1 MKTDYRNFWF
11 DIFNERH
18 PDEVK
23 EIMDGD
29 IYKEWLNIDS
39 RLACDEK
46 IAFVLNNFN
55 TYTMKPPE
63 EHLREHGIDP
73 DNLNEIINYV
83 GRARLL
89 LAMESYAK
97 QHVIEFTL
105 SQSPRT
111 PIIMEAKEFYELKR
125 MGLFTED
132 ITSNPS
138 PDYSL
143 PFYQAIFVLMEDYA
157 AQKCREREKEVV
169 TEFQDFLLKNGYC
182 DTDVYAEPPTAIDQF
197 FSNK

>member
-1 MKTDYRNFWF
+1 MKTAELIEKAETRASAFSVDKGYYL
-11 DIFNERH
+11 FNKSELS
-18 PDEVK
+18 E
-23 EIMDGD
+23 
-29 IYKEWLNIDS
+29 
-39 RLACDEK
+39 
-46 IAFVLNNFN
+46 
-55 TYTMKPPE
+55 
-63 EHLREHGIDP
+63 
-73 DNLNEIINYV
+73 
-83 GRARLL
+83 LL
-89 LAMESYAK
+89 K

-105 SQSPRT
+105 NQSPRT

>member
-1 MKTDYRNFWF
+1 
-11 DIFNERH
+11 
-18 PDEVK
+18 
-23 EIMDGD
+23 
-29 IYKEWLNIDS
+29 
-39 RLACDEK
+39 
-46 IAFVLNNFN
+46 
-55 TYTMKPPE
+55 MKPKIE
-63 EHLREHGIDP
+63 DYINCTCDVGFSSRDLVDP
-73 DNLNEIINYV
+73 DCALCNHVEDI
-83 GRARLL
+83 
-89 LAMESYAK
+89 ESYAK
-97 QHVIEFTL
+97 QHVNEFTL